1 MINKKIVILAISL
14 VLATEANASAASLNS
29 HKWKSANLGSNSIV
43 STVVKNS
50 AMSRQQAIASAKE
63 YLASQAFSRKGLIDQ
78 LKYEG
83 FSTKDA
89 TYAVDHIKVNWQ
101 IQAYKSAKEYLRS
114 QSFSKKGLY
123 SQLIYEGFTASQA
136 GYGVNRAYR

>member
-1 MINKKIVILAISL
+1 
-14 VLATEANASAASLNS
+14 
-29 HKWKSANLGSNSIV
+29 
-43 STVVKNS
+43 
-50 AMSRQQAIASAKE
+50 MSRQQAIASAKE